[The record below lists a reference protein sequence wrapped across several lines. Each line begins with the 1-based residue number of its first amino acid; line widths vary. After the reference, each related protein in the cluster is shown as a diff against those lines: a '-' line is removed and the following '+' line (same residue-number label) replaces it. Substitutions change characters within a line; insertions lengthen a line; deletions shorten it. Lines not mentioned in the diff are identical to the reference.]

1 MTTETTTTNMKWY
14 IVRSQSN
21 REKSISAKLIKE
33 SETGDL
39 AGKIGQVLVPIEKAF
54 FLKEGKKVMRE
65 KVMYPGYIFIETNA
79 IAELKYY
86 LKGVNGAQGF
96 LTNRAGDVLPLKN
109 SEIDKMLGLQKKVI
123 EQQESDNKY
132 IIGEEIKILDGP
144 FKSFAGTIES
154 VNGDK
159 AKIGVMIFG
168 RKTIVDLG
176 ILQIDKIH
184 G

>member
-1 MTTETTTTNMKWY
+1 MTTTETTTSFKWY
-14 IVRSQSN
+14 IIRSQSN

-39 AGKIGQVLVPIEKAF
+39 AGKIGKVLVPVEKSF
-54 FLKEGKKVMRE
+54 FLKDGKKIMRE
-65 KVMYPGYIFIETNA
+65 KVMYPGYIFIETNS

-86 LKGVNGAQGF
+86 LKGINGAQGF
-96 LTNRAGDVLPLKN
+96 LTNRAGDILPLKN
-109 SEIDKMLGLQKKVI
+109 SEIEKMLGFQKKIV
-123 EQQESDNKY
+123 EKQESDNKY

-159 AKIGVMIFG
+159 VKIGVMIFG